1 MLGMLPALPGSHA
14 RAQLPAAAPGGAVIA
29 PTPAA
34 TPTPLAWPVAR
45 VAEQAE
51 LAGRALRRIDEA
63 TTPHVDLEA
72 LEQSVSTFVAP
83 IAGRGRETR
92 STLDDAPSPT
102 RLENLDIE
110 WQGLRRPLEDWRR
123 DLDREGE
130 QIEAALLELEDLR
143 QRWTATV
150 AALRGDAVPAAL
162 TAQTRTT
169 LGNIGATADVV
180 TRRRNRLLALQTRIA
195 TTRTTVEDALAEIG
209 RARVAL
215 SGRLF
220 VADSS
225 ALWQLARRAGP
236 GPDLGHEIARGG
248 HQAILSIL
256 KYLRANPGRLVSHV
270 LLLLLLAAI
279 FLAAKRRAAPTPGR
293 HLDPEDPLQIL
304 QRPFSAALVSAVFA
318 TRVVHP
324 DAPVAFRDL
333 LHLVA
338 LVPLVRLLPR
348 RGLFA
353 ARRQIAELAGLY
365 AVALAA
371 DNLPQFSAAERLC
384 LLGLAIVAAAWTWRA
399 RAILSVLD
407 LSRGQRTSARGA
419 LWAAAGAFAG
429 AVVANLVGNVSLAR
443 VACLWT
449 LSALLFALAWAA
461 GALLAHALVALALRS
476 RILLA
481 LQSLRTHRLDV
492 RALLFRWISLAACAG
507 WLLTW
512 LSLGPM
518 LSIVR
523 MRTLGLLSATWQ
535 IGNVHLSLGAVV
547 TLGIGLWIV
556 FRVATITRYVLEED
570 ALPRLALP
578 RGTPNA
584 ISILAR
590 YGIVLAGSFITLSA
604 AGIDLANVAIVIG
617 ALSVGLGFGL
627 QNVVNNFVSG
637 LILLFERPIQP
648 GDTVEIGSAVGT
660 ITRIGIRSSTLRS
673 LNGAEVILPNADLV
687 AGAVTN
693 WTLSDNRRRVDITVG
708 VAYGTDPRRVIEIL
722 QRIAGEHVDV
732 LAEPPP
738 MALFTGF
745 GESSLDFELR
755 VWLDAPTLFPL
766 TRSELLL
773 QTHDALAAAGIAIP
787 FPQRDLHL
795 TSVAPA
801 VAATL
806 GTGRPG

>member
-1 MLGMLPALPGSHA
+1 MAALAASTNRPAH
-14 RAQLPAAAPGGAVIA
+14 AQLPAAAPDGGVVA

-63 TTPHVDLEA
+63 TTPRMDLDT
-72 LEQSVSTFVAP
+72 LEQNVSTFVAP
-83 IAGRGRETR
+83 IAARGRETR
-92 STLDDAPSPT
+92 IAVEDAPSPT
-102 RLENLDIE
+102 RLENLEIE

-123 DLDREGE
+123 DLEREGE
-130 QIEAALLELEDLR
+130 QIESALAELEGLR

-150 AALRGDAVPAAL
+150 TALRGDAVPAAL
-162 TAQTRTT
+162 TAQARTT
-169 LGNIGATADVV
+169 LGNIGASADVV
-180 TRRRNRLLALQTRIA
+180 TRRRNRLLALQTRVA
-195 TTRTTVEDALAEIG
+195 TARTAVEDMLAEIG

-215 SGRLF
+215 SGRLL

-225 ALWQLARRAGP
+225 PLWQLALRAGP
-236 GPDLGHEIARGG
+236 GPDLGHEIASGVR
-248 HQAILSIL
+248 QATSSIV
-256 KYLRANPGRLVSHV
+256 KYLRTHPGRIASNV
-270 LLLLLLAAI
+270 LLLLLLAAL
-279 FLAAKRRAAPTPGR
+279 FVAARRRSAPAPGR
-293 HLDPEDPLQIL
+293 HPDAEDPLQIL
-304 QRPFSAALVSAVFA
+304 QRPLSAALVSAVLA
-318 TRVVHP
+318 TRLVHP

-333 LHLVA
+333 LHLAA
-338 LVPLVRLLPR
+338 LVPIVRLLPR

-353 ARRQIAELAGLY
+353 DRRQIAELTVLY
-365 AVALAA
+365 AVTLAV
-371 DNLPQFSAAERLC
+371 NSLPQFSAAERLG
-384 LLGLAIVAAAWTWRA
+384 LLVLAAVATAWAWRA
-399 RAILSVLD
+399 RARVALLD
-407 LSRGQRTSARGA
+407 LSRGHRAVASGA
-419 LWAAAGAFAG
+419 LWAAAGAFAA
-429 AVVANLVGNVSLAR
+429 AVVADVAGNVSLAR

-449 LSALLFALAWAA
+449 ISALLFALAWTA
-461 GALLAHALVALALRS
+461 GALLARALVALALRS

-481 LQSLRTHRLDV
+481 LPSLRTHRLDV

-518 LSIVR
+518 LAIL
-523 MRTLGLLSATWQ
+523 RTRTAGLLSATWQ

-556 FRVATITRYVLEED
+556 FRAATITRYVLEED
-570 ALPRLALP
+570 ALPRLDLP
-578 RGTPNA
+578 RGAPNT

-590 YGIVLAGSFITLSA
+590 YSIVLAGSFITLSA

-693 WTLSDNRRRVDITVG
+693 WTLSDNRRRVDFTVG

-722 QRIAGEHVDV
+722 LRLGSEHPDV

-755 VWLDAPTLFPL
+755 VWLDAPTQFPL

-773 QTHDALAAAGIAIP
+773 QTHDALDAAGIAIP

-795 TSVAPA
+795 RSVDP
-801 VAATL
+801 VAAGAL
-806 GTGRPG
+806 GTSRQK